1 MSPHP
6 LPPDPML
13 KYVDATNRIARE
25 GYFFSQAHVHT
36 PSTHSTLDRGVK
48 GELLAK
54 PFPVGGYFFSQTPDP
69 NLRVKCLD
77 MDDGWDDADELP
89 QPTTNGSCTAGAKW
103 LDIAMNMRLPTITR
117 LHPLPRAAKRCEK
130 NIQSWSD
137 GSRSYEGKY
146 LCGKFSS
153 EVHLFPPSHLTHKHT
168 NRNTPRSSRDM
179 SGPS

>member
-1 MSPHP
+1 MSRAKATFFRTSTQ
-6 LPPDPML
+6 PPD
-13 KYVDATNRIARE
+13 
-25 GYFFSQAHVHT
+25 G
-36 PSTHSTLDRGVK
+36 THSTL
-48 GELLAK
+48 ELGDGGAVLVNLLL
-54 PFPVGGYFFSQTPDP
+54 VGGYFFSQTPDP
-69 NLRVKCLD
+69 NLRIKCLD

-103 LDIAMNMRLPTITR
+103 LDIAMNMRLPTITSLR
-117 LHPLPRAAKRCEK
+117 ALPRAARRCEK
-130 NIQSWSD
+130 NVQSWSD

-146 LCGKFSS
+146 LCGKLSS

>member
-36 PSTHSTLDRGVK
+36 PSTHSTLDMGVK
-48 GELLAK
+48 GEMLAK

-69 NLRVKCLD
+69 NLRIKCLD

-89 QPTTNGSCTAGAKW
+89 QPTTNGSCTAGAK
-103 LDIAMNMRLPTITR
+103 
-117 LHPLPRAAKRCEK
+117 
-130 NIQSWSD
+130 
-137 GSRSYEGKY
+137 
-146 LCGKFSS
+146 
-153 EVHLFPPSHLTHKHT
+153 
-168 NRNTPRSSRDM
+168 
-179 SGPS
+179 